1 LTARR
6 FSILSQGFS
15 FLEIVVTMSLI
26 VVLAALVVPCWGM
39 IARSRSKQAA
49 TSLVMDSL
57 ERARQT
63 AITSKKDVW
72 VIFQHTEGTACDSL
86 RLLSKEGNVITPL
99 DRWQSLPDGIS
110 FCETVDSMMQ
120 EPPPNDLLLS
130 ACNTQTPPAGSHYGA
145 VMFQRSGRIGVPLP
159 GSHPLVL
166 GLDAA
171 SVPLPE
177 SITLSRATGRALYQ

>member
-1 LTARR
+1 
-6 FSILSQGFS
+6 
-15 FLEIVVTMSLI
+15 MSLI
-26 VVLAALVVPCWGM
+26 IALAALVVPGWGM
-39 IARSRSKQAA
+39 IARSRSKQVA

-63 AITSKKDVW
+63 AITNKKDVW
-72 VIFQHTEGTACDSL
+72 VIFQHPAGTACDSL
-86 RLLSKEGNVITPL
+86 RLLSKEGSVITPL
-99 DRWQSLPDGIS
+99 DRWQSLPGGIT
-110 FCETVDSMMQ
+110 FCETVDSVMK

-130 ACNTQTPPAGSHYGA
+130 AFNAQKPPVGSHYGA
-145 VMFQRSGRIGVPLP
+145 VMFQRSGRIGIPLP